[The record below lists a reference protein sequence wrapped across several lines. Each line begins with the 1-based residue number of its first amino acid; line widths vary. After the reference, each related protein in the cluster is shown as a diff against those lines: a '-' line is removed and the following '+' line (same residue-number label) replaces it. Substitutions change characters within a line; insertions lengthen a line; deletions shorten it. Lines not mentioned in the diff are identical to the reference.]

1 MKFLFIPVASGVIV
15 KNNKILIGL
24 RAEGDSGAGM
34 WEFPGGKIELNESS
48 ESAIKRELREEL
60 DIEATVNQKIMK
72 YSHRFKNTIYEISF
86 FEINKFMGS
95 IKKNVHDDLQWIEL
109 ASLKKYQFISGDLLL
124 IDRILAN
131 PTLLNGLTIN

>member
-86 FEINKFMGS
+86 FEINKFTGS

>member
-86 FEINKFMGS
+86 FEINKFTGS

-109 ASLKKYQFISGDLLL
+109 ASLKKYRFISGDLLL

>member
-1 MKFLFIPVASGVIV
+1 MKFVFVPVASGVIV

-24 RAEGDSGAGM
+24 RAEGDSGSGM

-48 ESAIKRELREEL
+48 ENAIKREMREEL
-60 DIEATVNQKIMK
+60 DIEVTVNQKIMK

-86 FEINKFMGS
+86 FEINKFVGS
-95 IKKNVHDDLQWIEL
+95 IKKNVHDDLQWVEL
-109 ASLKKYQFISGDLLL
+109 ASLKKYRFISGDLLF

>member
-60 DIEATVNQKIMK
+60 EIEATVNQKIMK

-86 FEINKFMGS
+86 FEINKFTGS

>member
-48 ESAIKRELREEL
+48 EDAIKRELREEL

-86 FEINKFMGS
+86 FEINKFTGS

-109 ASLKKYQFISGDLLL
+109 ASLKKYRYISGDLLL

>member
-1 MKFLFIPVASGVIV
+1 MKFLFVPVASGVIV

-48 ESAIKRELREEL
+48 ENAIKREMREEL
-60 DIEATVNQKIMK
+60 DIEVIVNQKIMK

-86 FEINKFMGS
+86 FEINKFVGS
-95 IKKNVHDDLQWIEL
+95 IKKNVHDDLQWVEL
-109 ASLKKYQFISGDLLL
+109 ASLKKYRFISGDLLF

>member
-1 MKFLFIPVASGVIV
+1 MIDVVAAVIK
-15 KNNKILIGL
+15 KNNLYFIAQRNRNKHF
-24 RAEGDSGAGM
+24 AYF

-48 ESAIKRELREEL
+48 EDAIKRELREEL

-86 FEINKFMGS
+86 FEINKFTGS

-109 ASLKKYQFISGDLLL
+109 ASLKKYRFISGDLLL

>member
-1 MKFLFIPVASGVIV
+1 MKFLFIPVASGVII

-48 ESAIKRELREEL
+48 EDAIKRELKEEL

-72 YSHRFKNTIYEISF
+72 YSHRFKNRIYEISF
-86 FEINKFMGS
+86 FEINKFTGS

-109 ASLKKYQFISGDLLL
+109 ESLKKYRFISGDLLL
-124 IDRILAN
+124 IDRILVN
-131 PTLLNGLTIN
+131 PALLNGLTVN

>member
-1 MKFLFIPVASGVIV
+1 M
-15 KNNKILIGL
+15 
-24 RAEGDSGAGM
+24 
-34 WEFPGGKIELNESS
+34 
-48 ESAIKRELREEL
+48 REEL

-86 FEINKFMGS
+86 FEINKFTGS

-109 ASLKKYQFISGDLLL
+109 ASLKNYRFISGDLLL

>member
-86 FEINKFMGS
+86 FEINKFTGS

-109 ASLKKYQFISGDLLL
+109 ESLKKYRFISGDLLL

>member
-86 FEINKFMGS
+86 FEINKFTGS
-95 IKKNVHDDLQWIEL
+95 IKKMFMMI
-109 ASLKKYQFISGDLLL
+109 F
-124 IDRILAN
+124 
-131 PTLLNGLTIN
+131 NG

>member
-1 MKFLFIPVASGVIV
+1 MKFLFVPVASGVIV

-48 ESAIKRELREEL
+48 ENAIKREMREEL
-60 DIEATVNQKIMK
+60 DIEVTVNQKIMK

-86 FEINKFMGS
+86 FEINKFFGS
-95 IKKNVHDDLQWIEL
+95 IKKNVHDDLQWVEL
-109 ASLKKYQFISGDLLL
+109 ASLKKYRFISGDLLF

>member
-1 MKFLFIPVASGVIV
+1 MKFLFIPVASGLIV

-86 FEINKFMGS
+86 FEINKFTGS

>member
-86 FEINKFMGS
+86 FEINKFTGS
-95 IKKNVHDDLQWIEL
+95 VKKNVHDDLQWVEL

>member
-60 DIEATVNQKIMK
+60 DIDATVNQKIMK

-86 FEINKFMGS
+86 FEINKFTGS

-109 ASLKKYQFISGDLLL
+109 ESLKKYRFISGDLLL

-131 PTLLNGLTIN
+131 PALLNGLTVN

>member
-1 MKFLFIPVASGVIV
+1 MKFLFVPVASGVIV

-48 ESAIKRELREEL
+48 GDAIKRELREEL
-60 DIEATVNQKIMK
+60 DIKATVNQKIMK
-72 YSHRFKNTIYEISF
+72 YSHRFKNIIYEISF
-86 FEINKFMGS
+86 FEINKFFGS
-95 IKKNVHDDLQWIEL
+95 IKKNVHDDLQWVEL
-109 ASLKKYQFISGDLLL
+109 ASLKKYRFISGDLLF

-131 PTLLNGLTIN
+131 PTLLNVLTIN

>member
-1 MKFLFIPVASGVIV
+1 MKFLFVPVASGVIV

-48 ESAIKRELREEL
+48 EGAVKRELKEEL
-60 DIEATVNQKIMK
+60 NIEVIVHQKVMK
-72 YSHRFKNTIYEISF
+72 YLHKFKNTCFEISF
-86 FEINKFMGS
+86 FEINKFVGS
-95 IKKNVHDDLQWIEL
+95 IQKNVHDDLQWVEL
-109 ASLKKYQFISGDLLL
+109 ASLKKYRFISGDLLF

-131 PTLLNGLTIN
+131 PPLLNGLTIN

>member
-86 FEINKFMGS
+86 FEINKFSGS
-95 IKKNVHDDLQWIEL
+95 IKNNVHDDLQWVEL
-109 ASLKKYQFISGDLLL
+109 ASLKKYRFISGDLLF
-124 IDRILAN
+124 IDRILEN

>member
-72 YSHRFKNTIYEISF
+72 FSHRFKNAIYEISF
-86 FEINKFMGS
+86 FEINKFTGS
-95 IKKNVHDDLQWIEL
+95 IKKNVHDDLQWVEL
-109 ASLKKYQFISGDLLL
+109 ASLKKYRFISGDLLF

>member
-1 MKFLFIPVASGVIV
+1 MKFLFIPVASGVII
-15 KNNKILIGL
+15 KSNKILIGL

-48 ESAIKRELREEL
+48 EDAIKRELREEL

-86 FEINKFMGS
+86 FEINKFTGS

>member
-1 MKFLFIPVASGVIV
+1 MKFLFIPVASGLIV

-86 FEINKFMGS
+86 FEINKFTGS

-109 ASLKKYQFISGDLLL
+109 ASLKKYRFISGDLLL

>member
-24 RAEGDSGAGM
+24 RAEGDTGAGM

-86 FEINKFMGS
+86 FEINKFTGS

-109 ASLKKYQFISGDLLL
+109 ASLKKYRFISGDLLL

-131 PTLLNGLTIN
+131 PALLNGLIVN

>member
-1 MKFLFIPVASGVIV
+1 MKFLFVPVASGVIV

-48 ESAIKRELREEL
+48 ENAIKREMREEL
-60 DIEATVNQKIMK
+60 DIEVIVNQKIMK

-86 FEINKFMGS
+86 FEINKFFGS
-95 IKKNVHDDLQWIEL
+95 IKKNVHDDLQWVEL
-109 ASLKKYQFISGDLLL
+109 ASLKKYRFISGDLLF

>member
-1 MKFLFIPVASGVIV
+1 MKFLFIPVASGVVI

-48 ESAIKRELREEL
+48 GSAVKRELREEL

-86 FEINKFMGS
+86 FEINKFTGS

-109 ASLKKYQFISGDLLL
+109 ESLKKYRFISGDLLF
-124 IDRILAN
+124 INRILAN
-131 PTLLNGLTIN
+131 PALLNGLTVN

>member
-48 ESAIKRELREEL
+48 ENAIKREMREEL
-60 DIEATVNQKIMK
+60 DIEVAVNQKIMK
-72 YSHRFKNTIYEISF
+72 YSHRFKNIIYEISF
-86 FEINKFMGS
+86 FEINKFFGL
-95 IKKNVHDDLQWIEL
+95 IKKNVHDDLQWVKL
-109 ASLKKYQFISGDLLL
+109 ASLKKYRFISGDLLF

>member
-1 MKFLFIPVASGVIV
+1 MKFLFVPVASGVIV

-24 RAEGDSGAGM
+24 RAEGDSGSGM

-48 ESAIKRELREEL
+48 ENAIKREMREEL
-60 DIEATVNQKIMK
+60 DIEVIVNQKIMK

-86 FEINKFMGS
+86 FEINKFFGS
-95 IKKNVHDDLQWIEL
+95 IKKNVHDDLRWVEL
-109 ASLKKYQFISGDLLL
+109 ASLKKYRFISGDLLF